1 MWTASA
7 VSQLVNDFRDIGLAP
22 VLRWVSIYCLLLLCF
37 QFELRYKCCLLSC
50 QLTRWFGFIRMIT
63 CKSKPATKSAN
74 FPKWH
79 SFKSCNQTPHGA
91 CALLVNLNGTCLVV
105 AEVFSGIFIKI
116 FIISMHEEFC
126 LKQPYCDTL
135 NFYMTQGHHKD
146 SLKTS

>member
-7 VSQLVNDFRDIGLAP
+7 VSQLVNDFRDITLAR

-37 QFELRYKCCLLSC
+37 QFESRSKWSLLSC
-50 QLTRWFGFIRMIT
+50 QLTLWFGFVRTI
-63 CKSKPATKSAN
+63 KSKPATKSAN

-79 SFKSCNQTPHGA
+79 SFKSCNQTRHGA
-91 CALLVNLNGTCLVV
+91 CGLLVNLNGTCCLVV
-105 AEVFSGIFIKI
+105 SQVFSGIFIKI